1 MPEIHLEATVSAT
14 PERVFE
20 ALTTE
25 GGIKS
30 FWTDQAKVSAEV
42 GSVAEFGFGPEWAM
56 RLQMRVDALEAG
68 TQVRWH
74 CLGDFPE
81 WLETDVVW
89 DLAAADG
96 GGTTVR
102 LHHLGWESAEQSLPS
117 VNFTWAMI
125 LAQLAKNLGSGESQP
140 MMVST
145 DGSHGG

>member
-1 MPEIHLEATVSAT
+1 MPEIHVETTVPAT
-14 PERVFE
+14 PERVFGL
-20 ALTTE
+20 LTTE
-25 GGIKS
+25 DGIKS
-30 FWTDQAKVSAEV
+30 FWTDQATVPSDV

-56 RLQMRVDALEAG
+56 RLKMRIDGAEPGV
-68 TQVRWH
+68 QVKWH

-81 WLETDVVW
+81 WLDTDVVW
-89 DLAAADG
+89 DLAAADE

-117 VNFTWAMI
+117 VNFTWAMV

-145 DGSHGG
+145 DGGHGG

>member
-1 MPEIHLEATVSAT
+1 MPEIHLQTTVPAS

-25 GGIKS
+25 DGIKS
-30 FWTDQAKVSAEV
+30 FWTDQAKMSSDV

-56 RLQMRVDALEAG
+56 RLKMRIEGADPG
-68 TQVRWH
+68 SQVKWH

-81 WLETDVVW
+81 WLETDVIW
-89 DLAAADG
+89 DIAATDEG
-96 GGTTVR
+96 GATVR

-125 LAQLAKNLGSGESQP
+125 LAQLAKNLESGESQA

-145 DGSHGG
+145 DAGHAG